1 MPTANSQQPT
11 ANSQKPTA
19 NSPFLSRNQRMKILD
34 WYILKRYLFTFFMM
48 LLLFIPIG
56 ITVNLAEKIGKLLEN
71 EVPFKEIVF
80 YYLDF
85 TVYFA
90 HLLFPLFLFLSVIWF
105 TSKLANNTEVIAF
118 LSSGVSFTRFLRPYL
133 IGATI
138 IGALALFLGMYLA
151 PIASKGFNE
160 FEYKYLHPTRK
171 TTQDRNVFRQI
182 NDNEFIYVSS
192 FELSNKQGVN
202 FTLEHIKDNKLKYK
216 ISAKSIKYIEK
227 DTIYRLVDYVKRTV
241 GEIEDEL
248 VFERRKDTL
257 FSFDVEDLTPVIYIA
272 EILPYTELTNFID
285 KEEQRG
291 SSNIGRYQLV
301 LYRKWSL
308 PVSVF
313 ILTIIAV
320 AVSSI
325 KRRGGMGVNLAVGIC
340 IAMVFVFF
348 DKIFGVM
355 AEQSNFSPIIAVWF
369 PNVIFGIL
377 AIYLLRNAKR

>member
-1 MPTANSQQPT
+1 
-11 ANSQKPTA
+11 
-19 NSPFLSRNQRMKILD
+19 
-34 WYILKRYLFTFFMM
+34 MM

-56 ITVNLAEKIGKLLEN
+56 ITVNLAEKIGKLLDN
-71 EVPFKEIVF
+71 EVPFKEIVI

-90 HLLFPLFLFLSVIWF
+90 YLLFPLFLFLSVIWF

-138 IGALALFLGMYLA
+138 IAGLALFLGMYLA

-160 FEYKYLHPTRK
+160 FDYKYLHPHRK
-171 TTQDRNVFRQI
+171 VTEDSDVFRQI

-192 FELSNKQGVN
+192 FNAKNKMGTN
-202 FTLEHIKDNKLKYK
+202 FTLEHIENNKLKYK

-227 DTIYRLVDYVKRTV
+227 DTTYKLTDYVKRTIGV
-241 GEIEDEL
+241 NNDIIDIEKQ
-248 VFERRKDTL
+248 KDTL

-272 EILPYTELTNFID
+272 EILPYNELTKFIK
-285 KEEQRG
+285 KEKERG

-301 LYRKWSL
+301 LFRKWSL

-340 IAMVFVFF
+340 IAMIFVFF

-355 AEQSNFSPIIAVWF
+355 AEQSNFPPLIAVWF

-377 AIYLLRNAKR
+377 AIYLLQNAKR